1 MREHDPVE
9 PMAKKG
15 ETHANVALKVKPLCI
30 TATRNEGRNAGA
42 LMLSVITISTAD
54 TVLQLLDTEPSRN
67 RALHATPAANGL
79 PVTVTEE
86 WEASSTWGVTAMM
99 MWAWASRSDTA

>member
-9 PMAKKG
+9 PIAKKG
-15 ETHANVALKVKPLCI
+15 ETHAIVALKVKPLCI
-30 TATRNEGRNAGA
+30 TATRYDGRSAGT

-54 TVLQLLDTEPSRN
+54 TAVQLVDMEPSRN
-67 RALHATPAANGL
+67 RALHATPCANGL

-99 MWAWASRSDTA
+99 TGA

>member
-9 PMAKKG
+9 PIAKKG
-15 ETHANVALKVKPLCI
+15 ETHAKAALKVKPLCI
-30 TATRNEGRNAGA
+30 IADTDDGRKAGA
-42 LMLSVITISTAD
+42 LMLSMITISTAD
-54 TVLQLLDTEPSRN
+54 TVLQLVDTEPSRN
-67 RALHATPAANGL
+67 RALHATPCANGL

-99 MWAWASRSDTA
+99 TEAWASRSDMA